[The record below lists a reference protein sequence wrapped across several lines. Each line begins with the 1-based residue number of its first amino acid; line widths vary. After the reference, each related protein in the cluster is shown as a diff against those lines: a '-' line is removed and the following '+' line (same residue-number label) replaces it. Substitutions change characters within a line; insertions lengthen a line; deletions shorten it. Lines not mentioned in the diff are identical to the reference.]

1 VTYVCKYH
9 FFKADVPH
17 RIHPTFEEAA
27 DRAIV
32 PLSNHGGPVM
42 AAPGSKEMF
51 SKDTFIQKIV

>member
-1 VTYVCKYH
+1 
-9 FFKADVPH
+9 VPH

-42 AAPGSKEMF
+42 AAPGSKEF
-51 SKDTFIQKIV
+51 LSLDTFIQKIV